1 MSDLEKKVRSA
12 KTLLAYGWFDIPEGH
27 LVLAD
32 LEKAFGTNLPT
43 FVPVADG
50 SFDPIR
56 AAVRDGQR
64 QVILHIKAMATKA
77 HETSNSAPKT
87 KSRKD

>member
-1 MSDLEKKVRSA
+1 MSDLDKKVRSA
-12 KTLLAYGWFDIPEGH
+12 KTLLAYGWFDIPEGQ

-32 LEKAFGTNLPT
+32 LEKLFGTNLPT

-64 QVILHIKAMATKA
+64 QVILHIRAMAAKS
-77 HETSNSAPKT
+77 HEQTTTTGKT